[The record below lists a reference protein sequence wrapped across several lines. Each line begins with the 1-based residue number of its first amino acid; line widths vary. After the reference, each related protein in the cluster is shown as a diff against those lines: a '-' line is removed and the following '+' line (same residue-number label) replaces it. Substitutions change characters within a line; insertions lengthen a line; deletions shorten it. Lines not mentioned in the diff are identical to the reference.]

1 MRAVWKFNSTLST
14 VVNGGSDVGRSC
26 PIGSNDNAK
35 VFTNFQISGVFGDL
49 KSEYFGELQN
59 ILEYKSI
66 QTQAYPDP
74 GLSRPRPIQTQAY
87 PDPGQSRPR
96 PDSLVST
103 PTKKY
108 IVIHSGWTV
117 RWKWQRHH

>member
-1 MRAVWKFNSTLST
+1 MTTLKFF
-14 VVNGGSDVGRSC
+14 
-26 PIGSNDNAK
+26 I
-35 VFTNFQISGVFGDL
+35 NFQISGVFGDL

-96 PDSLVST
+96 PIQTQAYPD
-103 PTKKY
+103 PGQ
-108 IVIHSGWTV
+108 IA
-117 RWKWQRHH
+117 